1 MSEMKSANEFGKVRV
16 FQLAYQ
22 LETEIGQAEDYAR
35 LETAL
40 GAKIIKPD
48 DVQIVSEAALHDL
61 GLAQFLMMG
70 HGIAETDIAPAT
82 TMLNSLKGSFAIIRS
97 GAFGPDAVTFPDSGE
112 AKWIATFD
120 EQGAA
125 PAPMTPLTSEAAKG
139 TVEATDTPA
148 KKPKSDA
155 RIGGM
160 VATVALLLMGL
171 LVWLMIWIAS

>member
-1 MSEMKSANEFGKVRV
+1 MTETKPAHEFGKVRV

-22 LETEIGQAEDYAR
+22 LETETGHAVDYTR
-35 LETAL
+35 LEKAL
-40 GAKIIKPD
+40 GAKIVKPD

-70 HGIAETDIAPAT
+70 HGIAEADIAPSTA
-82 TMLNSLKGSFAIIRS
+82 MLNALRGSIAIIRS
-97 GAFGPDAVTFPDSGE
+97 GAFGPDAVTFPDTAE
-112 AKWIATFD
+112 ATWIATFT

-125 PAPMTPLTSEAAKG
+125 PTPITALTSEAAKG
-139 TVEATDTPA
+139 TIEGATPPA

-160 VATVALLLMGL
+160 IATVALLLMGL